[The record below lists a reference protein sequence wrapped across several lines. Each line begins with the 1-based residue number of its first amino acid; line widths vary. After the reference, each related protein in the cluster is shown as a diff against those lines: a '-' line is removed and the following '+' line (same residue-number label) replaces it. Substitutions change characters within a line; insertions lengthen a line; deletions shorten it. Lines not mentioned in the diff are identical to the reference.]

1 MLPEDKYYTR
11 LMKEA
16 EIIKREHPTFRSVD
30 GNIDHYKGFLAGTGI
45 YKGGYFC
52 IEIKIPRTFPFK
64 PPIVVWNT
72 PIYHPNFY
80 KDRIC
85 VRILKQDWLPRYSIV
100 EIIRGVQLLLSNP
113 NAEDPMNRVAADLLK
128 SDKDSYKE
136 EVRRWVE
143 LYAGKDQECLD
154 SDHFSA

>member
-1 MLPEDKYYTR
+1 
-11 LMKEA
+11 MKEA

-85 VRILKQDWLPRYSIV
+85 VRILKQDWLPGYSIV
-100 EIIRGVQLLLSNP
+100 EIIRGIQLLLSNP